1 MDKFEEQEMKKIK
14 PIIWKCFDWLI
25 NKNVMA
31 KKRKAIRD
39 KLKHRTFNNFWILFG
54 KKRRK
59 KEKES

>member
-1 MDKFEEQEMKKIK
+1 
-14 PIIWKCFDWLI
+14 
-25 NKNVMA
+25 MA
-31 KKRKAIRD
+31 KKRKIIRD